1 MIRNPTVELA
11 VVRSVEPS
19 YFLTENLAKPIE
31 QRVCT
36 LGDGSSALCYVITIR
51 GIPHEH
57 EMGPWVPKHVT
68 DGKDKGGIWVK
79 DRQVYNVDGEFISNL
94 AKLCDDP
101 EWTLVR
107 EDGSIRVTDTR
118 EAFELAARPDVD
130 PRYHNYAVEC
140 PPEVDE
146 WKHDTKVYC
155 IPVKPVYRARGTRIG
170 HNGAGLAFNGV
181 TFDPP
186 APIHDIIR
194 AHTIAPFDDSG
205 GHVNPHVGYHYHAA
219 TA

>member
-57 EMGPWVPKHVT
+57 EMGPWVTKHVT